1 MLSGKPRTNQLE
13 LTVRSQCCLC
23 KNYWYLLFYDIF
35 SLVICV
41 HICILISILCLHL
54 VITQNRIQN
63 RQNRLADMIRSAS
76 VDKSSQLTPGSEGCW
91 IVQADTIR
99 SGAQPLKRVL
109 VILGTVLHL

>member
-1 MLSGKPRTNQLE
+1 
-13 LTVRSQCCLC
+13 
-23 KNYWYLLFYDIF
+23 
-35 SLVICV
+35 
-41 HICILISILCLHL
+41 
-54 VITQNRIQN
+54 
-63 RQNRLADMIRSAS
+63 MIRSAS